1 MSSIISREYQT
12 LHAIERWLA
21 ARFGRAIKGA
31 RVGRLFSAW
40 FMFWITIGGFFFAF
54 QSYLLLHN
62 ITLPIARQVEL
73 IALAAGVIIGVL
85 IGFLV
90 IVFFENEQTDWRLPM
105 VIFGLWMIA
114 PTIFPFLF
122 IVGVFSGQPDLIA
135 AQTASWR
142 PIVEFLIF
150 GLGLVMIG
158 VFFKHIT
165 FTQGAITVLLF
176 SFIFIGKALTT
187 NAFYLANKCPI
198 EVSSDD
204 RAWQSNTRAE
214 IEAYRA
220 EARDDVFYR
229 SPLGQLVCTRTQ
241 ENLFR

>member
-31 RVGRLFSAW
+31 RIGRFFSVW
-40 FMFWITIGGFFFAF
+40 FLFWITIGGFFFAF
-54 QSYLLLHN
+54 QSYLLVHST
-62 ITLPIARQVEL
+62 TLVIARPTEL
-73 IALAAGVIIGVL
+73 FALTIGTIIGVV
-85 IGFLV
+85 IGFFVVL
-90 IVFFENEQTDWRLPM
+90 FFENNPTDWRLPM

-114 PTIFPFLF
+114 PTIFPLLF
-122 IVGVFSGQPDLIA
+122 IIGIFSGQPDLIA

-150 GLGLVMIG
+150 GLGLALIAI
-158 VFFKHIT
+158 FFKQIT

-176 SFIFIGKALTT
+176 SFVFIGKALTT

-198 EVSSDD
+198 EVASDD

-229 SPLGQLVCTRTQ
+229 SPLGQLMCTRTQ